1 MASAVREGVVIVVP
15 AFSKA
20 DDGDREIVGAVIP
33 TVKWAAPKNVTDGVY
48 APRRMMHDK
57 NAQ

>member
-1 MASAVREGVVIVVP
+1 
-15 AFSKA
+15 
-20 DDGDREIVGAVIP
+20 VIP
-33 TVKWAAPKNVTDGVY
+33 TVKGAASENVADGVY